1 MATREHKQAQDYG
14 GSGQVIVLLHGFLAS
29 SKYWM
34 RMQPFLTNAGYRVIT
49 VDLLGFGDAPKP
61 HSASYNYEDHIAYI
75 DSVITM
81 LKITQPFVLVGHSM
95 GALLAARYGNV
106 FPNRV
111 SALILLHP
119 PLYTTPHEA
128 RATLRNTGML
138 YRFLLDSNYRRI
150 GWALIKGFAYTKI
163 GKHSRHSRERS
174 LQNVIEQ
181 AKVFS
186 DLKRSATD
194 TLLIVGLR
202 DRAEYLQ
209 NVSDALLAE
218 SVTVIK
224 ENVTHHSPIEEPA
237 LIQRRILDF
246 IS

>member
-1 MATREHKQAQDYG
+1 MATREHKQVHDYG

-34 RMQPFLTNAGYRVIT
+34 RMRPFLTKAGYRVIT
-49 VDLLGFGDAPKP
+49 VDLLGFGNAPKP
-61 HSASYNYEDHIAYI
+61 RNASYDYEDHIAYI
-75 DSVITM
+75 DSVITT
-81 LKITQPFVLVGHSM
+81 LEITQPFVLVGHSM
-95 GALLAARYGNV
+95 GALLAARYSNV
-106 FPNRV
+106 FTSKV

-128 RATLRNTGML
+128 RATQRNTGML
-138 YRFLLDSNYRRI
+138 YRFLLDSSYRRI
-150 GWALIKGFAYTKI
+150 GWAIIKALAYTKI

-194 TLLIVGLR
+194 TLLIIGLR
-202 DRAEYLQ
+202 DRVEYLQ
-209 NVSDALLAE
+209 NVSNTLLAE
-218 SVTVIK
+218 SVTVMK
-224 ENVTHHSPIEEPA
+224 ENVTHHSPIEEPV